1 VVKSFQGRALV
12 AVVDELGHGAKAAE
26 AAKLA
31 IATLEDHASE
41 PVTSLIQQCLNA
53 LTNTRGVVMS
63 LASFNV
69 SRGNMT
75 WLGVGNVEGLLIR
88 AGNDASP
95 KCQSLLLR
103 SGVVGA
109 RLSVLQVATTTVS
122 RGDLLIFATDGQEA
136 LRLIAKLKPHIA
148 IFDLA
153 MPLLNGIEASR
164 EALRVSPKT
173 KERREQHEK
182 GSDFS
187 SSFIRRLGP
196 GVGRAP
202 TSSGSSI
209 LHRSQVRR
217 PSHGLCRIPE

>member
-1 VVKSFQGRALV
+1 MNAGLLEWAVATLTLPGEAESGDRSVVKSFQGGALV
-12 AVVDELGHGAKAAE
+12 AVVDGLGHGAKAAE

-41 PVTSLIQQCLNA
+41 PVTSLIQQCHNA

-109 RLSVLQVATTTVS
+109 RLPVLQVSTTTVS
-122 RGDLLIFATDGQEA
+122 RGDLLIFATDG
-136 LRLIAKLKPHIA
+136 IA
-148 IFDLA
+148 
-153 MPLLNGIEASR
+153 G
-164 EALRVSPKT
+164 
-173 KERREQHEK
+173 
-182 GSDFS
+182 DFS
-187 SSFIRRLGP
+187 KELNFGERPQKIADDILALHSRGIDDALVLVSRYLGQ
-196 GVGRAP
+196 A
-202 TSSGSSI
+202 S
-209 LHRSQVRR
+209 
-217 PSHGLCRIPE
+217 